1 MPQEV
6 PLLNTR
12 LSTGAHRSIA
22 ASVALAAALTL
33 GACESNSGNDSK
45 SKAEK
50 ANSGASVVAPGK
62 PGEPA
67 KTLTPDQAAKAVPE
81 DTPNDA
87 DFAYAQMMIEHH
99 GQALTMT
106 GLVPDRASSTQ
117 VKRVAARISAAQGP
131 EITAMEGWLKNN
143 GADKRKGGG
152 HDHGSMAMPGMA
164 TDAQLKQ
171 LRAAKG
177 KAFDE
182 LFLKLMITHH
192 EGAVAMAADAV
203 SDGNNILI
211 QEMANDVISQQTSE
225 IGRMRKM

>member
-1 MPQEV
+1 MA
-6 PLLNTR
+6 
-12 LSTGAHRSIA
+12 TGVRRSIA
-22 ASVALAAALTL
+22 ASVALAAALAL

-67 KTLTPDQAAKAVPE
+67 KTLTPEQATKAAPK

-87 DFAYAQMMIEHH
+87 DFAYAQMMIKHH

-106 GLVPDRASSTQ
+106 DLAADRAASTQ
-117 VKRVAARISAAQGP
+117 VKRIAERISAAQRP
-131 EITAMEGWLKNN
+131 EIAAMEGWLANN
-143 GADKRKGGG
+143 GAGKAKGG

-192 EGAVAMAADAV
+192 QGAVTMATDAL